1 MITITCFLEACIE
14 TPLFRTT
21 ERVTLT
27 LRNKH
32 LDTSKLVLCTE
43 PYRLG
48 TNANWIIGYSAV
60 RASYLRARKKLANS
74 YSFDEFMQRLA
85 GDGEAVILATHI
97 EFVEDTEY
105 KKLLLQMMFKQH
117 ASLRSE
123 IASLTQELMESVKA
137 YTEIVNEIAKES

>member
-43 PYRLG
+43 PCRIG
-48 TNANWIIGYSAV
+48 TDASWIIDRSALH
-60 RASYLRARKKLANS
+60 ASYSHARKKLANS

-105 KKLLLQMMFKQH
+105 KKLLLQLLGKH
-117 ASLRSE
+117 NASLRSE
-123 IASLTQELMESVKA
+123 IKSKQQELKELEEA
-137 YTEIVNEIAKES
+137 YIEIRTEIAKES